1 MTTMPKVISIYRQNY
16 LNRLLSR
23 KGELLTARVLLSD
36 AQRAELA
43 LLDEQ
48 IKVVLENL
56 RKERAQAKSK
66 LTKAKRLLSQL
77 EVGLDRD
84 RRNKLPN
91 TDISGENYV

>member
-43 LLDEQ
+43 SIDEH
-48 IKVVLENL
+48 IKMDLENL
-56 RKERAQAKSK
+56 RKKRAQAKAK
-66 LTKAKRLLSQL
+66 LTETERVLKTNQC
-77 EVGLDRD
+77 DRY
-84 RRNKLPN
+84 K
-91 TDISGENYV
+91 E